1 MEIKLKTGK
10 IVRVESFIMS
20 STYGGVLVGKPNK
33 NMNDEIISFMT
44 HSNDFGKR
52 KVLIK
57 KQNRYSSKDVLKPI
71 VYKVLLM
78 SEPIA
83 NGSKTADASSIVLVW
98 FGDANTDKSISEII
112 VEGVGNFD
120 WDSNAENINF

>member
-33 NMNDEIISFMT
+33 NMNDEIISFLT

-83 NGSKTADASSIVLVW
+83 NRNTMADASAIVLIW
-98 FGDANTDKSISEII
+98 FGDTDINKSINEII
-112 VEGVGNFD
+112 ADGVGEFD
-120 WDSNAENINF
+120 WNKYAENIYY